1 MRILQLSNKSPFPPN
16 DGSSIAIANLALG
29 FADNEVDLHLLSINT
44 KKHYKAD
51 DKIDDLIKEKTN
63 YQSVYKN
70 TNTSLV
76 GAFLN
81 LFSNQSYFVSRFY
94 FNDFKNI
101 LIKKLQSQTFDVIQ
115 IEGIFMASYIPTIK
129 KYSEAK
135 IVLRA
140 HNIEHQ
146 IWDRL
151 LLQEKSWIKK
161 QYVSLQNKRLTQFEL
176 KVFQR
181 CDAIIT
187 ITDDDKKNIQAAI
200 PNQKIET
207 CLTGINLS
215 DYTYVDKVIKP
226 NTLFHFASMD
236 WMPNV
241 EAVNWLLDN
250 VWNDVVKEIPDA
262 KLILAGKGMP
272 YFIKQKKSKNIEVIE
287 HVQNS
292 SEFYKTYDIM
302 LVPLWSGSGL
312 RIKLVEGLAY
322 GKPIISTSIGAEG
335 IPYEHNHH
343 MMIAD
348 TKKEF
353 INAIIDLIKNESIK
367 VKLQKS
373 ARELAE
379 TEFDYKKIAQKLIL
393 FYSDLLKS

>member
-70 TNTSLV
+70 TNTSLL

-94 FNDFKNI
+94 FNKYKNI
-101 LIKKLQSQTFDVIQ
+101 LIEKLQSQTYDIIQ

-151 LLQEKSWIKK
+151 LLQEKSWLKK
-161 QYVSLQNKRLTQFEL
+161 QYVTLQNKRLTNL
-176 KVFQR
+176 NYR
-181 CDAIIT
+181 C
-187 ITDDDKKNIQAAI
+187 
-200 PNQKIET
+200 
-207 CLTGINLS
+207 
-215 DYTYVDKVIKP
+215 
-226 NTLFHFASMD
+226 F
-236 WMPNV
+236 
-241 EAVNWLLDN
+241 
-250 VWNDVVKEIPDA
+250 
-262 KLILAGKGMP
+262 
-272 YFIKQKKSKNIEVIE
+272 
-287 HVQNS
+287 
-292 SEFYKTYDIM
+292 
-302 LVPLWSGSGL
+302 
-312 RIKLVEGLAY
+312 
-322 GKPIISTSIGAEG
+322 
-335 IPYEHNHH
+335 
-343 MMIAD
+343 
-348 TKKEF
+348 
-353 INAIIDLIKNESIK
+353 
-367 VKLQKS
+367 KS
-373 ARELAE
+373 AMQL
-379 TEFDYKKIAQKLIL
+379 
-393 FYSDLLKS
+393 